1 VTDKTGIVVGGTSG
15 IGYAIATAM
24 ARAGKRVIITGRDA
38 ERAQGIAR
46 RIGANVTG
54 MALDLTRPHDIASS
68 LQSAGP
74 VDQLVIGAIERDN
87 NTARGYDIDRALRL
101 VTLKLVGYAEVVHA
115 LLPRLTVDAAIVLIG
130 GLAKDRPYV
139 GSTTVSTVNGGI
151 AGLVHTLAVELG
163 PIRVNGLHPGV
174 IGDTDAWSGKPPEL
188 LDGLRARTPTGRL
201 ASTEDIAG
209 AVQFLLDNRS
219 VNGVNLA
226 IDGGWLLK

>member
-1 VTDKTGIVVGGTSG
+1 MTDNTSIVVGGTSG
-15 IGYAIATAM
+15 IGRAVAETM
-24 ARAGKRVIITGRDA
+24 ARAGERVVITGRDA
-38 ERAQGIAR
+38 ERTQGIAR
-46 RIGANVTG
+46 EIGNNVTG
-54 MALDLTRPHDIASS
+54 LALDLTNPHSIAAS
-68 LQSAGP
+68 LQSVGT
-74 VDQLVIGAIERDN
+74 VNRLVISAIERDN
-87 NTARGYDIDRALRL
+87 NTAKTFDIDRALRL

-115 LLPRLTVDAAIVLIG
+115 LVSRLTPDASIVLIG

-163 PIRVNGLHPGV
+163 PVRVNGLHPGV
-174 IGDTDAWSGKPPEL
+174 IGDTDAWRGKPDEVL
-188 LDGLRARTPTGRL
+188 NGLRARTPTGRL
-201 ASTEDIAG
+201 ASTEDVAG

>member
-1 VTDKTGIVVGGTSG
+1 MTDKTGIVVGGTSG
-15 IGYAIATAM
+15 IGYAVATAM
-24 ARAGKRVIITGRDA
+24 ARGGKRVIITGRDA
-38 ERAQGIAR
+38 ERADSMAR
-46 RIGANVTG
+46 KIGANVTG
-54 MALDLTRPHDIASS
+54 LALDLTRPHDIAIS
-68 LQSAGP
+68 LQSVGP

-87 NTARGYDIDRALRL
+87 NTARAYDIDRALRL

-226 IDGGWLLK
+226 VDGGWLLK

>member
-1 VTDKTGIVVGGTSG
+1 MTDKTGIVVGGTSG
-15 IGYAIATAM
+15 IGHAVATAM
-24 ARAGKRVIITGRDA
+24 ARGGKRVIITGRDA

-115 LLPRLTVDAAIVLIG
+115 LLPRLTIDAAIVLIG